1 MECAYG
7 SYKSGTSTK
16 DPSFTLCGNDR
27 IHPDN
32 DGHMVMAYLFLKA
45 QGFAGKDVANMEIN
59 ANKKQAVKAEGC
71 TISNI
76 KKIGKDISFD
86 YLAEALPYPLD
97 TIARG
102 WGSKKS
108 QAEVI
113 KKFLLWKR

>member
-1 MECAYG
+1 MVAINQELQQ
-7 SYKSGTSTK
+7 K

>member
-1 MECAYG
+1 MVILI
-7 SYKSGTSTK
+7 
-16 DPSFTLCGNDR
+16 PSA
-27 IHPDN
+27 DN

-97 TIARG
+97 TSARG
-102 WGSKKS
+102 WGSSGRKLYSSFMEEKY
-108 QAEVI
+108 
-113 KKFLLWKR
+113 